1 VHTRPSGSTTLI
13 GTLRRRGA
21 AIPLGL
27 LAVGALVISIFSGV
41 AANAAPQPT
50 ISQVQARLAQLNS
63 KLDQLIQQ
71 FDTAQQDLSSAS
83 QRLTLINSET
93 ARYLSRFNTMRSQVA
108 QIAATAYETG
118 NLTSPGVLLTSG
130 NAQQILDQASIL
142 QELSSSNN
150 AAMSQFLS
158 AARQLTGAQQA
169 ARRTKDAKAALK
181 AKLTGQKNTLQQT
194 ISQQQAL
201 LAQLTPAQRVGTG
214 PGTGT
219 PNPGGTSS
227 SGGSGGHSVPVSA
240 GAGGAVQFASNQ
252 IGCHYVF
259 GGTGP
264 CNLGF
269 DCSGL
274 TQAAWAAAGVSI
286 PRTSYEQMAGLPAV
300 STSELQ
306 PGDILGFAGNSH
318 VGIFVG
324 HGMLIDAPVPGQNVQ
339 EVALSGWYLSNLDGA
354 VRP

>member
-1 VHTRPSGSTTLI
+1 MHTRPSGSTTLI

-27 LAVGALVISIFSGV
+27 LAVGALVISILSGV
-41 AANAAPQPT
+41 AANAAPQP
-50 ISQVQARLAQLNS
+50 SVADVQARLSQLNS
-63 KLDQLIQQ
+63 KLDQLVQQ
-71 FDTAQQDLSSAS
+71 FDTAQQELTSAS

-93 ARYLSRFNTMRSQVA
+93 TRYLSRFNAMRTQVA
-108 QIAATAYETG
+108 QIAATAYENG
-118 NLTSPGVLLTSG
+118 SLTSPAVLLTSG
-130 NAQQILDQASIL
+130 DAQHILNQASIL

-150 AAMSQFLS
+150 AAMNQFVS
-158 AARQLTGAQQA
+158 AARQLNGAQQA

-181 AKLTGQKNTLQQT
+181 AKLTSQKNTLLKT

-214 PGTGT
+214 PGT
-219 PNPGGTSS
+219 PNAGGGSS
-227 SGGSGGHSVPVSA
+227 SGGGSHGTVPVSA
-240 GAGGAVQFASNQ
+240 GAGGAVQFAKNQ
-252 IGCHYVF
+252 VGCPYVF

-264 CNLGF
+264 CNQGF

-274 TQAAWAAAGVSI
+274 TQAAWGAAGVSI
-286 PRTSYEQMAGLPAV
+286 PRTSYEQMSGLPAV

-318 VGIFVG
+318 VGIYIG
-324 HGMLIDAPVPGQNVQ
+324 GNMLIDAPVPGQNV
-339 EVALSGWYLSNLDGA
+339 ETVALSGWYLSNLDGA

>member
-13 GTLRRRGA
+13 STLRRRGA

-41 AANAAPQPT
+41 AANAAPQPSV
-50 ISQVQARLAQLNS
+50 SQVQARLAQLNA

-93 ARYLSRFNTMRSQVA
+93 TRYLSRFNVMRAQVA
-108 QIAATAYETG
+108 QIAATAYENG
-118 NLTSPGVLLTSG
+118 SLTSPAVLLTSG
-130 NAQQILDQASIL
+130 NAQQILNQASIL
-142 QELSSSNN
+142 QELSSSNS

-169 ARRTKDAKAALK
+169 ASRTKDAKAALK
-181 AKLTGQKNTLQQT
+181 AKLTSQKNTLQNT

-219 PNPGGTSS
+219 PNPGG
-227 SGGSGGHSVPVSA
+227 GGSGSGGGHSVPVSP
-240 GAGGAVQFASNQ
+240 GAGGAVQFAKNQ
-252 IGCHYVF
+252 LGCPYVF

-264 CNLGF
+264 CNQGF

-286 PRTSYEQMAGLPAV
+286 PRTSEEQWAGLPHV
-300 STSELQ
+300 STSNLQ
-306 PGDILGFAGNSH
+306 PGDILVFAGASH
-318 VGIFVG
+318 VGIFIG
-324 HGMLIDAPVPGQNVQ
+324 GGMLIDAPVPGQNVQ
-339 EVALSGWYLSNLDGA
+339 TVSLSGWYLSNLDGA